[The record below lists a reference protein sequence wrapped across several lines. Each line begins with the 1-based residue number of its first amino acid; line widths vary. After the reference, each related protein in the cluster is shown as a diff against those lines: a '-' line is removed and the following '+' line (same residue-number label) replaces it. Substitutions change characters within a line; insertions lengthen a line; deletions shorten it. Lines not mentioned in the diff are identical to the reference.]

1 VDDRSTEPS
10 NRTPCRSRRPLHEII
25 RLEEAILQRRLAGQP
40 WRDIAEAVGVSLGYA
55 HERYV
60 RALERSVRQPA
71 EELRQ
76 LEAERLDAVLVRCM
90 SVVTNQQSSDS
101 MALQAVDKVV
111 RLTEVRARLLGFYPA
126 VTRSSEQEE
135 VRSSDEV
142 DAAIAR
148 LLAKRREAA
157 TPP

>member
-1 VDDRSTEPS
+1 
-10 NRTPCRSRRPLHEII
+10 
-25 RLEEAILQRRLAGQP
+25 
-40 WRDIAEAVGVSLGYA
+40 
-55 HERYV
+55 
-60 RALERSVRQPA
+60 
-71 EELRQ
+71 
-76 LEAERLDAVLVRCM
+76 M